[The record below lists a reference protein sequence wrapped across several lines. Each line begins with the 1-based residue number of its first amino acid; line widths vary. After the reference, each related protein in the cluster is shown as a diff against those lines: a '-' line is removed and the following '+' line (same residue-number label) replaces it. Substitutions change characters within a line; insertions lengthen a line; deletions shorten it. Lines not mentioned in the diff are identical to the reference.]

1 VWTNLFEHDR
11 LLPGETVLVH
21 GGSSGIGLTAIQ
33 LANQFGARVLATA
46 GSEAK
51 LETCSSAGTSRA
63 INYREED
70 FAEVVWAE
78 TEGKGVN
85 LILNHGRG

>member
-1 VWTNLFEHDR
+1 M
-11 LLPGETVLVH
+11 
-21 GGSSGIGLTAIQ
+21 
-33 LANQFGARVLATA
+33 ATA